1 MIIAEVRFGVLGTV
15 EVWSA
20 DGGPLSVGG
29 PQVRSLLAM
38 LLLEAGRGVG
48 VRRLVE
54 GLYGGHTPRD
64 SGHALQSQVSRLRR
78 GLRAAGGAE
87 DLVRFGPSGYRLVVD
102 PDDVDVHRFERLAG
116 EGRRALA
123 AGDHLHAARLLNE
136 ALALWRGPALADVT
150 NAPFAEAQAARLEEL
165 RLATIE
171 DRAEV
176 RLVRGDHRDLVA
188 ELREVVAA
196 HPLRERL
203 RGQLMRALY
212 GSGRQAEAIEVFE
225 DARRTLADE
234 LGLDP
239 SPELG
244 SVHRAVLQAERSL
257 AEVPRAGIPAQFT
270 SFVGRE
276 GELKR
281 VGDLLREARLIT
293 LTGPGG
299 VGKTRLAIEVAG
311 READEICFVD
321 LAPIAD
327 GAAAPQ
333 ALINALGFREGGLVP
348 ALSGPLDPTDRLVT
362 GLAGRRILLI
372 LDNCEHVARDVAR
385 LARRLLTACR
395 GLRILITSRER
406 LDITGE
412 TLYPV
417 RPLAFPPPE
426 TADLDMPG
434 HPAVR
439 LFADR
444 AAAVRPEFTV
454 DGATMGAVLR
464 ICRALDGLP
473 LAIELAA
480 ARLRSLTIEEI
491 AARLDDRFGLLSRG
505 DRSAAPRHQTLH
517 SVVAWSWDLLSR
529 SEQALAARL
538 TVFSDGATL
547 PAVAEIC
554 VPPDDEVVDLLA
566 DLIDKSLV
574 EIDGGRYRMLETVR
588 EFCAGRLAGTG
599 EGKRLRAAHAAYFLG
614 LAQTADAHLRGPD
627 QLEWLAV
634 LDAERGN
641 LHAALRWAVRAD
653 PALALRL
660 LAALSWHGQLR
671 GLSGERASLAAELLE
686 VIGAEPPAGLDEEYT
701 LCVAHAASSDNGLDR
716 RLRVRLESLRPSVA
730 GGRLRHPSLSVLRL
744 MVIGPGG
751 TGLAETAPADP
762 WARAFSGLERGV
774 KGLLDADPGEAAQ
787 AFEAS
792 LDGFRAVGDRW
803 GAAAALDQLA
813 MLADWRV
820 DVARFATLMAEAI
833 DLAGRL
839 GAVEDMTRF
848 LVRNADGLI
857 TAGRLAAARADHERV
872 AEFARRTGMLETRA
886 GAQRGLGEIAHLNG
900 DLTAARELYELAL
913 RGCERESISA
923 GFTRWRILIGLGRI
937 AQDGHDAD
945 LARSRYRQ
953 ALAVALGHRNF
964 PAAAVAV
971 EGMAGVALLDDAGE
985 RAALLLGASVAVR
998 GIPMPADP
1006 EVARVAA
1013 GAKDLVGA
1021 QTYASA
1027 FARGTTMTRDQALAL
1042 LGVAPPD
1049 A

>member
-1 MIIAEVRFGVLGTV
+1 MIIADVWFGVLGTV
-15 EVWSA
+15 EVRSA
-20 DGGPLSVGG
+20 DGEPLTIGG

-38 LLLEAGRGVG
+38 LLLDAGRGVG

-54 GLYGGHTPRD
+54 GLYGEHSSGD
-64 SGHALQSQVSRLRR
+64 FGHALQSQVSRLRR
-78 GLRAAGGAE
+78 GLRAAGGPDE
-87 DLVRFGPSGYRLVVD
+87 LVRFGPSGYRLVVD

-123 AGDHLHAARLLNE
+123 AGDHLNAARLLGE

-150 NAPFAEAQAARLEEL
+150 NAPFAEVQAARLEEL
-165 RLATIE
+165 RMATIE
-171 DRAEV
+171 DHAEA
-176 RLVRGDHRDLVA
+176 RLARGDHRDLVT
-188 ELREVVAA
+188 ELPEIVAA

-244 SVHRAVLQAERSL
+244 NVHRAVLKAERSL
-257 AEVPRAGIPAQFT
+257 AEVPRAGVPAQLT

-276 GELKR
+276 DELKR

-311 READEICFVD
+311 REPDEVCFVD
-321 LAPIAD
+321 LAPLAD

-333 ALINALGFREGGLVP
+333 ALVNALGFREGGLVP
-348 ALSGPLDPTDRLVT
+348 ALSGPLDSTDRLVT
-362 GLAGRRILLI
+362 GLADRRILLM
-372 LDNCEHVARDVAR
+372 LDNCEHVAGDVAR
-385 LARRLLTACR
+385 LARRLLTTCR
-395 GLRILITSRER
+395 GVRILVTSRER

-417 RPLAFPPPE
+417 VPLTLPPPE
-426 TADLDMPG
+426 VADLDMSG

-444 AAAVRPEFTV
+444 AAAVRPGFTA
-454 DGATMGAVLR
+454 DGATIGAVLR
-464 ICRALDGLP
+464 VCRALDGLP

-491 AARLDDRFGLLSRG
+491 AARLDDRFRLLSRG

-547 PAVAEIC
+547 PAAAEIC
-554 VPPDDEVVDLLA
+554 GPPDDEVVDLLA

-574 EIDGGRYRMLETVR
+574 ETSGGRYRMLETVR

-599 EGKRLRAAHAAYFLG
+599 ERERLRAAHAAYFLG
-614 LAQTADAHLRGPD
+614 LAQTAEPHLRGPD

-653 PALALRL
+653 PALGLRL

-671 GLSGERASLAAELLE
+671 GLSGERAPLAAELLE

-701 LCVAHAASSDNGLDR
+701 LCVAHAASSDSGLDR
-716 RLRVRLESLRPSVA
+716 RLRVRLERLGSSVT
-730 GGRLRHPSLSVLRL
+730 GHLCHPSLSVLRL
-744 MVIGPGG
+744 MVIGPSG
-751 TGLAETAPADP
+751 TDLWEAGTADP
-762 WARAFSGLERGV
+762 WARAFAWLEQGV
-774 KGLLDADPGEAAQ
+774 KGLLDADPYEAER

-803 GAAAALDQLA
+803 GIAAVLDQLA

-820 DVARFATLMAEAI
+820 DVARFGTLMGEAI
-833 DLAGRL
+833 DLAGQL

-857 TAGRLAAARADHERV
+857 TAGRLAAARADHERA

-886 GAQRGLGEIAHLNG
+886 DAQRGLGEIARLSG

-913 RGCERESISA
+913 RGCERESMSA
-923 GFTRWRILIGLGRI
+923 GLTRWRILIGLGRI
-937 AQDGHDAD
+937 AQAGHDAQ

-953 ALAVALGHRNF
+953 ALAIALGHRNF

-971 EGMAGVALLDDAGE
+971 EGMAAVTLLDDAGE

-998 GIPMPADP
+998 GTPAPADP

-1042 LGVAPPD
+1042 LGVAPLG